1 MATKVPVRVARSSS
15 IYTDVSVD
23 QSQTLG
29 ASDCFSLGEY
39 ILDSVT
45 TGYVQIANTGTT
57 GYVFADAV
65 KFQRLTS
72 STDRSVVLQQ
82 ALETYT
88 YDADGNL
95 SGDGLW
101 TYTWDG
107 ENRLIKMES
116 LMSVPAAYRKKI
128 TFAYDY
134 MGRRVRKSAIS
145 WDVDS
150 GEYATWSA
158 TTLKFVYDGWNL
170 VAVFNNTNVCQRTYS
185 WGTDLSGSFQGAGGI
200 GGMLMTREHQSSPAV
215 YFSTYDGNGNLT
227 GLVKAADGVTG
238 AKFLYN
244 PYGKTLN
251 STGPYLAKAKF
262 GFSTKYQPPSLG
274 LIYFGYRYYNPETGR
289 WLNRDPIEEKGG
301 INLYCF
307 VNSEPIR
314 FRDPLGLYIDPEC
327 MRKCQG
333 RCSIA
338 FLACMA
344 VPPIAPG
351 CFAGYAACLAGC
363 PLACSQPDPPPPGP
377 GDICVSLNCN
387 TVSKDATGMCP
398 CSYGCSGGRA
408 ITLPVSPKNIPMY
421 EVDKC
426 GNRNP
431 IPIGFIPVCKCPPI
445 ISY

>member
-170 VAVFNNTNVCQRTYS
+170 VTELQGNRCIQTMT
-185 WGTDLSGSFQGAGGI
+185 WGPDLSGSLQGAGGI
-200 GGMLMTREHQSSPAV
+200 GGLVFVREWNLSYISSAYPV
-215 YFSTYDGNGNLT
+215 YDGNGNVIAM
-227 GLVKAADGVTG
+227 VKSDGTVAASYD
-238 AKFLYN
+238 YS
-244 PYGKTLN
+244 PYGELLA
-251 STGPYLAKAKF
+251 STGTYAGTNPF
-262 GFSTKYQPPSLG
+262 RFSTKYTDTETNLS
-274 LIYFGYRYYNPETGR
+274 YFGYRYYNPETGR
-289 WLNRDPIEEKGG
+289 WLNRNTMEVI
-301 INLYCF
+301 
-307 VNSEPIR
+307 
-314 FRDPLGLYIDPEC
+314 IDPAIDDSDIIQTNGPEAIESC
-327 MRKCQG
+327 
-333 RCSIA
+333 
-338 FLACMA
+338 
-344 VPPIAPG
+344 PG
-351 CFAGYAACLAGC
+351 
-363 PLACSQPDPPPPGP
+363 
-377 GDICVSLNCN
+377 NW
-387 TVSKDATGMCP
+387 
-398 CSYGCSGGRA
+398 YG
-408 ITLPVSPKNIPMY
+408 I
-421 EVDKC
+421 
-426 GNRNP
+426 
-431 IPIGFIPVCKCPPI
+431 IG
-445 ISY
+445 